1 MHILCGILKN
11 ILAGSRF
18 AMLKIWIK
26 HPKDHLKLS
35 VELISIFSGYLKK
48 ADIAE
53 LKHYIFEQDNAPDP
67 ILTITEGI
75 KNFRKLRF

>member
-1 MHILCGILKN
+1 
-11 ILAGSRF
+11 
-18 AMLKIWIK
+18 
-26 HPKDHLKLS
+26 LKLS
-35 VELISIFSGYLKK
+35 VEVLSIFSGYLKN
-48 ADIAE
+48 ADIAG